1 MAEARTTVSIRLS
14 KIEKLRDVV
23 GRDES
28 PVSRLFDSKTA
39 SRAKICECALEVA
52 EWVSTG
58 GMGKQLVEGYL
69 PEFKQ
74 RLYETDRNAFMRGAH
89 SAANFLGAHVE
100 IDAVRGVITIT
111 PPAALKDVATGEIDS
126 RPLVEPKSPAFH

>member
-1 MAEARTTVSIRLS
+1 MDTARTAVSIRLS
-14 KIEKLRDVV
+14 LIEELRDIVS
-23 GRDES
+23 RDQS
-28 PVSRLFDSKTA
+28 PVSRLFDSKRA
-39 SRAKICECALEVA
+39 SRAQICECAIEVA
-52 EWVSTG
+52 AWVSSG
-58 GMGKQLVEGYL
+58 GMGRELVEGYL

-74 RLYETDRNAFMRGAH
+74 RLNETDRNAFIRGAH

-100 IDAVRGVITIT
+100 IDAERGIITIH